1 MQESDLEIDDM
12 GPKPGYKQP
21 GREGQKAV
29 AFWLDEDV
37 RAAFKIA
44 ATENGA
50 TMQEAFEQWV
60 HGRAQAVA
68 RPARA
73 SSISSGGTGIRLG
86 PSVQTSAASTV
97 LPGNT
102 SASSAR

>member
-1 MQESDLEIDDM
+1 MQEFDDVENDSM

-21 GREGQKAV
+21 SREGQKAV

-44 ATENGA
+44 ATENGT

-60 HGRAQAVA
+60 QDYAA
-68 RPARA
+68 
-73 SSISSGGTGIRLG
+73 G
-86 PSVQTSAASTV
+86 P
-97 LPGNT
+97 LKRMKRKP
-102 SASSAR
+102 